1 VSSDLLAFTD
11 GQRCLALLRAL
22 ERSHPVE
29 KVRLQV
35 NARLRQKKAHIC
47 INTLSLRGLSVQTW
61 LLFVL

>member
-35 NARLRQKKAHIC
+35 NARLRQKKSPH
-47 INTLSLRGLSVQTW
+47 LY
-61 LLFVL
+61 